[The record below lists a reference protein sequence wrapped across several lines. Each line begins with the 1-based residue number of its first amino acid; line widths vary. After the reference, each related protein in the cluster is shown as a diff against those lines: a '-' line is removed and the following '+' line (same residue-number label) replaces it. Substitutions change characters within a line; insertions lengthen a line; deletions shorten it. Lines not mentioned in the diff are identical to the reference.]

1 MEVTIYN
8 ISMIYLWIVNTQD
21 SKIYS
26 IRAAWL
32 AWPFFSRASRRLVT
46 RVQPHSR
53 THSAVLF
60 SRGAGRGLSQAEHS
74 RLGRGEGGACNAADY
89 ARNERDREGKKK
101 KERKKTVTR
110 PKARTAAERP
120 LFATQRCAF
129 HGDAPVSD
137 GCLWKNWISPFPFP
151 VRRTNL
157 VRVSRP
163 LYVPGSRFVSA
174 TSGSRIE

>member
-74 RLGRGEGGACNAADY
+74 RLGREEGGACNAADY

-101 KERKKTVTR
+101 KERKKKNRHSTEGENSR
-110 PKARTAAERP
+110 RAATFRDAAVRISRWCPRKWWLP
-120 LFATQRCAF
+120 LEK
-129 HGDAPVSD
+129 
-137 GCLWKNWISPFPFP
+137 LNFP
-151 VRRTNL
+151 L
-157 VRVSRP
+157 S
-163 LYVPGSRFVSA
+163 VPGSPHE
-174 TSGSRIE
+174 SRSSK